1 MKTPVSALL
10 QTKGNDVVTVG
21 ADETVFD
28 TIRVM
33 AGKAIGAVLVVNPQG
48 KLEGV
53 LSERDC
59 FNKVILQEKSPREV
73 HAWEIMTR
81 DPVTITDDRTLEDC
95 MALMTQRHI
104 RHLPVVKAD
113 RILGVISMRDVIRHL
128 CEEQNRMIANLEKYI
143 DGSL

>member
-10 QTKGNDVVTVG
+10 KTKGNEVVTVG
-21 ADETVFD
+21 AEETVFD
-28 TIRVM
+28 AIRVM
-33 AGKAIGAVLVVNPQG
+33 AGKGVGAVLVLGAQG
-48 KLEGV
+48 QLEGI

-59 FNKVILQEKSPREV
+59 FNKVILQEKSPRDV

-81 DPVTITDDRTLEDC
+81 APVTIADDRTLEDC
-95 MALMTQRHI
+95 MAMMTQRHI

-128 CEEQNRMIANLEKYI
+128 CEEQNLMIANLEKYI